1 MRPIWR
7 AIKTI
12 LSEKHRIFLP
22 ILLVLIGAC
31 TSGHFAFAE
40 ESQPQPSNAMSLPKS
55 IDEENVPLSQADK
68 QMQKD
73 LAGHEPSSRRGAPVN
88 PVGDPKYADK
98 PLVWVDFVTYVVEMG
113 MLSFAFSFFACAI
126 VFAFKRIWVGAT
138 ALFFLSAISGVLGLA
153 VPGLCLML
161 VKTSLSTIPQQWLL
175 VNSVMAMYALCVL
188 VAVVIPVVVSL
199 RKAFTRNRK
208 IQIAVLSILGGLL
221 GPLFWVVAMSLAFS
235 KVNEE
240 PREETV

>member
-1 MRPIWR
+1 
-7 AIKTI
+7 
-12 LSEKHRIFLP
+12 
-22 ILLVLIGAC
+22 
-31 TSGHFAFAE
+31 
-40 ESQPQPSNAMSLPKS
+40 
-55 IDEENVPLSQADK
+55 
-68 QMQKD
+68 
-73 LAGHEPSSRRGAPVN
+73 
-88 PVGDPKYADK
+88 
-98 PLVWVDFVTYVVEMG
+98 
-113 MLSFAFSFFACAI
+113 
-126 VFAFKRIWVGAT
+126 
-138 ALFFLSAISGVLGLA
+138 
-153 VPGLCLML
+153 ML

>member
-12 LSEKHRIFLP
+12 LSEKHRI
-22 ILLVLIGAC
+22 LV
-31 TSGHFAFAE
+31 
-40 ESQPQPSNAMSLPKS
+40 
-55 IDEENVPLSQADK
+55 
-68 QMQKD
+68 
-73 LAGHEPSSRRGAPVN
+73 
-88 PVGDPKYADK
+88 
-98 PLVWVDFVTYVVEMG
+98 
-113 MLSFAFSFFACAI
+113 
-126 VFAFKRIWVGAT
+126 T
-138 ALFFLSAISGVLGLA
+138 A
-153 VPGLCLML
+153 
-161 VKTSLSTIPQQWLL
+161 
-175 VNSVMAMYALCVL
+175 
-188 VAVVIPVVVSL
+188 VIPIAVSL